1 MKKFIAFIVILVCIF
16 PIGKILLN
24 TIPNNHNK
32 NQESSI
38 NKINSQPSSSKE
50 NENSSTPTDNFVDI
64 NKDESSENILVD
76 VGDNEYLVAVDSA
89 SKELI
94 INENISDSNKYIKI
108 DFDEILPVI
117 SDIQDYKNL
126 SIPQYISLYN
136 KISPHIDTNM
146 SYSELLS
153 LASSININDFSIKD
167 KICSGVL
174 IIGIPASLASVMM
187 SISQIIMNGLMAG
200 YGDMALAGIG
210 VAMKVTMITGM
221 ISMGIGQGVQPL
233 LGYCVGANTWD
244 RFKKIMKFSLIFSF
258 LLGLIL
264 TVLCYLF
271 TNSIVSA
278 FLTEPSAFDY
288 SVQFSR
294 ILLTTSTFFG
304 VFYVLT
310 NALQAMGA
318 AVSSLI
324 INLSS
329 KKLYGI

>member
-50 NENSSTPTDNFVDI
+50 TENSSTPTDNFVDI
-64 NKDESSENILVD
+64 NNDECNENILVD

-108 DFDEILPVI
+108 DYEEILPVI
-117 SDIQDYKNL
+117 SDIEDYKNL

-153 LASSININDFSIKD
+153 LASSININDLKSNYSEFIKIQKNND
-167 KICSGVL
+167 
-174 IIGIPASLASVMM
+174 
-187 SISQIIMNGLMAG
+187 
-200 YGDMALAGIG
+200 
-210 VAMKVTMITGM
+210 
-221 ISMGIGQGVQPL
+221 
-233 LGYCVGANTWD
+233 
-244 RFKKIMKFSLIFSF
+244 
-258 LLGLIL
+258 
-264 TVLCYLF
+264 
-271 TNSIVSA
+271 
-278 FLTEPSAFDY
+278 
-288 SVQFSR
+288 
-294 ILLTTSTFFG
+294 
-304 VFYVLT
+304 
-310 NALQAMGA
+310 
-318 AVSSLI
+318 
-324 INLSS
+324 
-329 KKLYGI
+329 

>member
-50 NENSSTPTDNFVDI
+50 TENSSTPTDNFVDI
-64 NKDESSENILVD
+64 NKDESNENILVD

-89 SKELI
+89 SKELV

-108 DFDEILPVI
+108 DYKEILPVI

-153 LASSININDFSIKD
+153 LASSININDLKSNYSEFIKIQKNND
-167 KICSGVL
+167 
-174 IIGIPASLASVMM
+174 
-187 SISQIIMNGLMAG
+187 
-200 YGDMALAGIG
+200 
-210 VAMKVTMITGM
+210 
-221 ISMGIGQGVQPL
+221 
-233 LGYCVGANTWD
+233 
-244 RFKKIMKFSLIFSF
+244 
-258 LLGLIL
+258 
-264 TVLCYLF
+264 
-271 TNSIVSA
+271 
-278 FLTEPSAFDY
+278 
-288 SVQFSR
+288 
-294 ILLTTSTFFG
+294 
-304 VFYVLT
+304 
-310 NALQAMGA
+310 
-318 AVSSLI
+318 
-324 INLSS
+324 
-329 KKLYGI
+329 

>member
-38 NKINSQPSSSKE
+38 DKTNPQPSSSKE
-50 NENSSTPTDNFVDI
+50 NKNESTPTDNFVDI
-64 NKDESSENILVD
+64 NKDECNENILVD

-108 DFDEILPVI
+108 DYKEILPVI

-153 LASSININDFSIKD
+153 LASSININDLKSNYNEFIKIQKNND
-167 KICSGVL
+167 
-174 IIGIPASLASVMM
+174 
-187 SISQIIMNGLMAG
+187 
-200 YGDMALAGIG
+200 
-210 VAMKVTMITGM
+210 
-221 ISMGIGQGVQPL
+221 
-233 LGYCVGANTWD
+233 
-244 RFKKIMKFSLIFSF
+244 
-258 LLGLIL
+258 
-264 TVLCYLF
+264 
-271 TNSIVSA
+271 
-278 FLTEPSAFDY
+278 
-288 SVQFSR
+288 
-294 ILLTTSTFFG
+294 
-304 VFYVLT
+304 
-310 NALQAMGA
+310 
-318 AVSSLI
+318 
-324 INLSS
+324 
-329 KKLYGI
+329 

>member
-50 NENSSTPTDNFVDI
+50 TENSSTPTDNFVDI
-64 NKDESSENILVD
+64 NNDESSENILVD

-108 DFDEILPVI
+108 DYEEILPVI
-117 SDIQDYKNL
+117 SDIEDYKNL

-153 LASSININDFSIKD
+153 LASSININDLKSNYNEFIKIQKNND
-167 KICSGVL
+167 
-174 IIGIPASLASVMM
+174 
-187 SISQIIMNGLMAG
+187 
-200 YGDMALAGIG
+200 
-210 VAMKVTMITGM
+210 
-221 ISMGIGQGVQPL
+221 
-233 LGYCVGANTWD
+233 
-244 RFKKIMKFSLIFSF
+244 
-258 LLGLIL
+258 
-264 TVLCYLF
+264 
-271 TNSIVSA
+271 
-278 FLTEPSAFDY
+278 
-288 SVQFSR
+288 
-294 ILLTTSTFFG
+294 
-304 VFYVLT
+304 
-310 NALQAMGA
+310 
-318 AVSSLI
+318 
-324 INLSS
+324 
-329 KKLYGI
+329 

>member
-64 NKDESSENILVD
+64 NKDESNENILVD

-108 DFDEILPVI
+108 DYEEILPVI
-117 SDIQDYKNL
+117 SDIEDYKNL

-136 KISPHIDTNM
+136 KISPYIDTNM

-153 LASSININDFSIKD
+153 LASSININDLKSNYNEFIKIQKNND
-167 KICSGVL
+167 
-174 IIGIPASLASVMM
+174 
-187 SISQIIMNGLMAG
+187 
-200 YGDMALAGIG
+200 
-210 VAMKVTMITGM
+210 
-221 ISMGIGQGVQPL
+221 
-233 LGYCVGANTWD
+233 
-244 RFKKIMKFSLIFSF
+244 
-258 LLGLIL
+258 
-264 TVLCYLF
+264 
-271 TNSIVSA
+271 
-278 FLTEPSAFDY
+278 
-288 SVQFSR
+288 
-294 ILLTTSTFFG
+294 
-304 VFYVLT
+304 
-310 NALQAMGA
+310 
-318 AVSSLI
+318 
-324 INLSS
+324 
-329 KKLYGI
+329 

>member
-38 NKINSQPSSSKE
+38 NKTNPQPSSSKE

-64 NKDESSENILVD
+64 NKDESNENILVD

-89 SKELI
+89 SKELV

-153 LASSININDFSIKD
+153 LASSININDLKSNYSEFIKIQKNND
-167 KICSGVL
+167 
-174 IIGIPASLASVMM
+174 
-187 SISQIIMNGLMAG
+187 
-200 YGDMALAGIG
+200 
-210 VAMKVTMITGM
+210 
-221 ISMGIGQGVQPL
+221 
-233 LGYCVGANTWD
+233 
-244 RFKKIMKFSLIFSF
+244 
-258 LLGLIL
+258 
-264 TVLCYLF
+264 
-271 TNSIVSA
+271 
-278 FLTEPSAFDY
+278 
-288 SVQFSR
+288 
-294 ILLTTSTFFG
+294 
-304 VFYVLT
+304 
-310 NALQAMGA
+310 
-318 AVSSLI
+318 
-324 INLSS
+324 
-329 KKLYGI
+329 

>member
-38 NKINSQPSSSKE
+38 NKTNPQPSSSKE

-64 NKDESSENILVD
+64 NKDESNENILVD

-108 DFDEILPVI
+108 DYEEILPVI

-153 LASSININDFSIKD
+153 LASSININDLKSNYNEFIKIQKNND
-167 KICSGVL
+167 
-174 IIGIPASLASVMM
+174 
-187 SISQIIMNGLMAG
+187 
-200 YGDMALAGIG
+200 
-210 VAMKVTMITGM
+210 
-221 ISMGIGQGVQPL
+221 
-233 LGYCVGANTWD
+233 
-244 RFKKIMKFSLIFSF
+244 
-258 LLGLIL
+258 
-264 TVLCYLF
+264 
-271 TNSIVSA
+271 
-278 FLTEPSAFDY
+278 
-288 SVQFSR
+288 
-294 ILLTTSTFFG
+294 
-304 VFYVLT
+304 
-310 NALQAMGA
+310 
-318 AVSSLI
+318 
-324 INLSS
+324 
-329 KKLYGI
+329 

>member
-64 NKDESSENILVD
+64 NKDESNENILVD

-108 DFDEILPVI
+108 DYEEILPVI
-117 SDIQDYKNL
+117 SDIEDYKNL

-153 LASSININDFSIKD
+153 LASSININDLKSNYNEFIKIQKNND
-167 KICSGVL
+167 
-174 IIGIPASLASVMM
+174 
-187 SISQIIMNGLMAG
+187 
-200 YGDMALAGIG
+200 
-210 VAMKVTMITGM
+210 
-221 ISMGIGQGVQPL
+221 
-233 LGYCVGANTWD
+233 
-244 RFKKIMKFSLIFSF
+244 
-258 LLGLIL
+258 
-264 TVLCYLF
+264 
-271 TNSIVSA
+271 
-278 FLTEPSAFDY
+278 
-288 SVQFSR
+288 
-294 ILLTTSTFFG
+294 
-304 VFYVLT
+304 
-310 NALQAMGA
+310 
-318 AVSSLI
+318 
-324 INLSS
+324 
-329 KKLYGI
+329 

>member
-38 NKINSQPSSSKE
+38 NKINPQPSSSKE

-64 NKDESSENILVD
+64 NKDESNENILVD

-89 SKELI
+89 SKELV

-108 DFDEILPVI
+108 DYKEILPVI

-153 LASSININDFSIKD
+153 LASSININDLKSNYNEFIKIQ
-167 KICSGVL
+167 KN
-174 IIGIPASLASVMM
+174 
-187 SISQIIMNGLMAG
+187 NG
-200 YGDMALAGIG
+200 
-210 VAMKVTMITGM
+210 
-221 ISMGIGQGVQPL
+221 
-233 LGYCVGANTWD
+233 
-244 RFKKIMKFSLIFSF
+244 
-258 LLGLIL
+258 
-264 TVLCYLF
+264 
-271 TNSIVSA
+271 
-278 FLTEPSAFDY
+278 
-288 SVQFSR
+288 
-294 ILLTTSTFFG
+294 
-304 VFYVLT
+304 
-310 NALQAMGA
+310 
-318 AVSSLI
+318 
-324 INLSS
+324 
-329 KKLYGI
+329 

>member
-38 NKINSQPSSSKE
+38 NKTNPQPSSSKE

-64 NKDESSENILVD
+64 NKDESNENILVD

-89 SKELI
+89 SKELV

-108 DFDEILPVI
+108 DYKEILPVI

-153 LASSININDFSIKD
+153 LASSININDLKSNYSEFIKIQ
-167 KICSGVL
+167 KN
-174 IIGIPASLASVMM
+174 
-187 SISQIIMNGLMAG
+187 NG
-200 YGDMALAGIG
+200 
-210 VAMKVTMITGM
+210 
-221 ISMGIGQGVQPL
+221 
-233 LGYCVGANTWD
+233 
-244 RFKKIMKFSLIFSF
+244 
-258 LLGLIL
+258 
-264 TVLCYLF
+264 
-271 TNSIVSA
+271 
-278 FLTEPSAFDY
+278 
-288 SVQFSR
+288 
-294 ILLTTSTFFG
+294 
-304 VFYVLT
+304 
-310 NALQAMGA
+310 
-318 AVSSLI
+318 
-324 INLSS
+324 
-329 KKLYGI
+329 

>member
-38 NKINSQPSSSKE
+38 NKTNPQPSSSKE

-64 NKDESSENILVD
+64 NKDESNENILVD

-108 DFDEILPVI
+108 DYEEILPVI
-117 SDIQDYKNL
+117 SDIEDYKNL

-153 LASSININDFSIKD
+153 LASSININDLKSNYSEFIKIQKNND
-167 KICSGVL
+167 
-174 IIGIPASLASVMM
+174 
-187 SISQIIMNGLMAG
+187 
-200 YGDMALAGIG
+200 
-210 VAMKVTMITGM
+210 
-221 ISMGIGQGVQPL
+221 
-233 LGYCVGANTWD
+233 
-244 RFKKIMKFSLIFSF
+244 
-258 LLGLIL
+258 
-264 TVLCYLF
+264 
-271 TNSIVSA
+271 
-278 FLTEPSAFDY
+278 
-288 SVQFSR
+288 
-294 ILLTTSTFFG
+294 
-304 VFYVLT
+304 
-310 NALQAMGA
+310 
-318 AVSSLI
+318 
-324 INLSS
+324 
-329 KKLYGI
+329 

>member
-38 NKINSQPSSSKE
+38 NKTNPQPSSSKE

-64 NKDESSENILVD
+64 NKDESNENILVD

-108 DFDEILPVI
+108 DYEEILPVI

-153 LASSININDFSIKD
+153 LASSININDLKSNYSEFIKIQKNND
-167 KICSGVL
+167 
-174 IIGIPASLASVMM
+174 
-187 SISQIIMNGLMAG
+187 
-200 YGDMALAGIG
+200 
-210 VAMKVTMITGM
+210 
-221 ISMGIGQGVQPL
+221 
-233 LGYCVGANTWD
+233 
-244 RFKKIMKFSLIFSF
+244 
-258 LLGLIL
+258 
-264 TVLCYLF
+264 
-271 TNSIVSA
+271 
-278 FLTEPSAFDY
+278 
-288 SVQFSR
+288 
-294 ILLTTSTFFG
+294 
-304 VFYVLT
+304 
-310 NALQAMGA
+310 
-318 AVSSLI
+318 
-324 INLSS
+324 
-329 KKLYGI
+329 

>member
-50 NENSSTPTDNFVDI
+50 TENSSTPTDNFVDI
-64 NKDESSENILVD
+64 NKDESNENILVD

-89 SKELI
+89 SKELV

-108 DFDEILPVI
+108 DYKEILPVI

-153 LASSININDFSIKD
+153 LASSININDLKSNYNEFIKIQKNND
-167 KICSGVL
+167 
-174 IIGIPASLASVMM
+174 
-187 SISQIIMNGLMAG
+187 
-200 YGDMALAGIG
+200 
-210 VAMKVTMITGM
+210 
-221 ISMGIGQGVQPL
+221 
-233 LGYCVGANTWD
+233 
-244 RFKKIMKFSLIFSF
+244 
-258 LLGLIL
+258 
-264 TVLCYLF
+264 
-271 TNSIVSA
+271 
-278 FLTEPSAFDY
+278 
-288 SVQFSR
+288 
-294 ILLTTSTFFG
+294 
-304 VFYVLT
+304 
-310 NALQAMGA
+310 
-318 AVSSLI
+318 
-324 INLSS
+324 
-329 KKLYGI
+329 

>member
-50 NENSSTPTDNFVDI
+50 TENSSTPTDNFVDI
-64 NKDESSENILVD
+64 NKDESNENILVD

-117 SDIQDYKNL
+117 SDIEDYKNL

-153 LASSININDFSIKD
+153 LASSININDLKSNYNEFIKIQKNND
-167 KICSGVL
+167 
-174 IIGIPASLASVMM
+174 
-187 SISQIIMNGLMAG
+187 
-200 YGDMALAGIG
+200 
-210 VAMKVTMITGM
+210 
-221 ISMGIGQGVQPL
+221 
-233 LGYCVGANTWD
+233 
-244 RFKKIMKFSLIFSF
+244 
-258 LLGLIL
+258 
-264 TVLCYLF
+264 
-271 TNSIVSA
+271 
-278 FLTEPSAFDY
+278 
-288 SVQFSR
+288 
-294 ILLTTSTFFG
+294 
-304 VFYVLT
+304 
-310 NALQAMGA
+310 
-318 AVSSLI
+318 
-324 INLSS
+324 
-329 KKLYGI
+329 